1 MPATLS
7 IITNVFTDHAER
19 RRAIALWAAM
29 AGVGGA
35 VGPVVGGWLLE
46 RFWYGSVFLINVPVV
61 AIALLAIAALVPTSR
76 DPQQSRLDPIGAVL
90 SILGMASLVYAIIE
104 GGDGWMQPVVLGG
117 FTVAATLMALFVLW
131 ERRVAVPMLPIS
143 FFANPR
149 FTAAVAALSL
159 VFFAFL
165 GTIFLATQYLQFV
178 QAYSALAAG
187 IRLLPLAAGVMLAA
201 PLSAHLDQR
210 VGTKAVVAGGLMV
223 AATGLVWA
231 SFLTV
236 GTPYGV
242 VAVALV
248 VLGLGVG
255 VTMPPATDSIMG
267 SVPPAKA
274 GVGSAV
280 NDATRQLGG
289 ALGVAMLGSVFSSV
303 YAGTL
308 RSALADQPIPAA
320 TVDAAAQQIGAALG
334 AAPRIGGQQGAELA
348 DVARQAFVDGFGISA
363 LAGAGAALLC
373 AGMVVVGRPVTRA
386 DDPASA
392 AKALLDELG

>member
-1 MPATLS
+1 MGLGAAFIMPATLS

-223 AATGLVWA
+223 AATGLV
-231 SFLTV
+231 
-236 GTPYGV
+236 
-242 VAVALV
+242 
-248 VLGLGVG
+248 
-255 VTMPPATDSIMG
+255 
-267 SVPPAKA
+267 
-274 GVGSAV
+274 
-280 NDATRQLGG
+280 
-289 ALGVAMLGSVFSSV
+289 
-303 YAGTL
+303 
-308 RSALADQPIPAA
+308 
-320 TVDAAAQQIGAALG
+320 
-334 AAPRIGGQQGAELA
+334 
-348 DVARQAFVDGFGISA
+348 
-363 LAGAGAALLC
+363 
-373 AGMVVVGRPVTRA
+373 
-386 DDPASA
+386 
-392 AKALLDELG
+392 